1 MVNIILFVQ
10 VDFQYILDAMDL
22 SENGTKSYGKYII
35 IEAEKEG
42 DVRKLVQDDIVA
54 AYCNNKYYVK
64 PGIKTL
70 SIGQSWITVDDFSK
84 YCKKIINSEE

>member
-64 PGIKTL
+64 PGIKRPRTDEM
-70 SIGQSWITVDDFSK
+70 STVFFVVIDEDQ
-84 YCKKIINSEE
+84 